1 MEIKRQ
7 IKKIEKLIVETEIT
21 LLNYDF
27 IDKLLDIHQKLWG
40 LLYFKLNEEKDFLRK
55 GGD

>member
-1 MEIKRQ
+1 MKIEKQ

-27 IDKLLDIHQKLWG
+27 IDKLLDMHRKLWD
-40 LLYFKLNEEKDFLRK
+40 LLYFKLNQEKDFLK
-55 GGD
+55 KN